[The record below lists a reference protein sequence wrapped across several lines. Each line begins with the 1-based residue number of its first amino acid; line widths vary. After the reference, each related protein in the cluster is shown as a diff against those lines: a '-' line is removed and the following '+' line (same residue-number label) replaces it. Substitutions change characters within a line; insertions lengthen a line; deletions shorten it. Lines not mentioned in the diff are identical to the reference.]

1 MAAPQEA
8 QEVERMGVVAEEG
21 QGHQLEE
28 AEAGT
33 ETAATAEETRN

>member
-1 MAAPQEA
+1 MELAAPLAAQQEA
-8 QEVERMGVVAEEG
+8 ERVGVEE
-21 QGHQLEE
+21 HQLEE